1 MIDYIKIT
9 LQTELTENNF
19 INCSKAIPTKYGF
32 YRFLKN
38 EKKNHSLIVVQGK
51 NSTKVTIR
59 GSLRK
64 WYFGKYSLLDFTKES
79 FRKAINTLAK
89 SLNVDLDDLGQGK
102 ITQCEIG
109 LNVRTRISCKK
120 IIPNIVEYGRLINP
134 NNYRNLDETTYQK
147 GYDKKF
153 IAYDKCKEILNGC
166 HSFKKRIRKKKA
178 FETLADKGYHFLR
191 IEIRLFDKKSFANHK
206 LGHITCLSDLYN
218 NWCDLYGFFTSQIS
232 KLTIYRPI
240 AISEKMSKKE
250 LQLAE
255 FLNGEDFASDYN
267 AKITELLSQCK
278 SQTAKGLSSAKTRMH
293 NKIKRMIFQ
302 YGRKE
307 EYSSIQLRVDV
318 ALHLIHICKYK
329 EDNLALP
336 YLIRNLWGAN

>member
-1 MIDYIKIT
+1 MIDNIKIT
-9 LQTELTENNF
+9 LPIRLTGDNFRNCTKEKTE
-19 INCSKAIPTKYGF
+19 KYGSS
-32 YRFLKN
+32 RKLMN
-38 EKKNHSLIVVQGK
+38 EMKNHSLTIFQNK
-51 NSTKVTIR
+51 NSSKVIIR

-79 FRKAINTLAK
+79 FRRAMNKLAK
-89 SLNVDLDDLGQGK
+89 SLNMDLEDLYQGK

-109 LNVRTRISCKK
+109 LNVRTRISCEK

-134 NNYRNLDETTYQK
+134 NNYHNLDETTYQN

-153 IAYDKCKEILNGC
+153 IAYDKCKEILKGR
-166 HSFKKRIRKKKA
+166 HRIRKRNA

-191 IEIRLFDKKSFANHK
+191 IEIKLFDKKAFTNHK

-218 NWCDLYGFFTSQIS
+218 NWGNLYEFFTFQIS

-250 LQLAE
+250 LRLAE
-255 FLNGEDFASDYN
+255 FLNGEDFPSDYN

-278 SQTAKGLSSAKTRMH
+278 SQTAKGLSSAKSRMH

-307 EYSSIQLRVDV
+307 EYSNIQLRVDV
-318 ALHLIHICKYK
+318 ALNLIRICKYK
-329 EDNLALP
+329 EENLDLP

>member
-1 MIDYIKIT
+1 MIDNIKIT
-9 LQTELTENNF
+9 LPIRLTEDNF
-19 INCSKAIPTKYGF
+19 RNCAKEKTEKYGSS
-32 YRFLKN
+32 RKLMN
-38 EKKNHSLIVVQGK
+38 EMKNHSLTIFQNK
-51 NSTKVTIR
+51 NSSKVIIR

-79 FRKAINTLAK
+79 FRRAMNKLAK
-89 SLNVDLDDLGQGK
+89 SLNMDLEDLHQGK

-109 LNVRTRISCKK
+109 LNVRTRISCEK

-134 NNYRNLDETTYQK
+134 NNYHNLDETTYQN

-153 IAYDKCKEILNGC
+153 IAYDKCKEIVNGC
-166 HSFKKRIRKKKA
+166 HNFKKRIRKKNA

-191 IEIRLFDKKSFANHK
+191 IEIRLFDKKSFNNHK

-218 NWCDLYGFFTSQIS
+218 NWGNLYEFFTFQIS

-250 LQLAE
+250 LRLAE

-278 SQTAKGLSSAKTRMH
+278 SQTAKGLSSAKSRMH
-293 NKIKRMIFQ
+293 NKIKRIIFQ

-307 EYSSIQLRVDV
+307 EYSNIQLRVDV
-318 ALHLIHICKYK
+318 ALNLIRICKYK
-329 EDNLALP
+329 EENLDLP

>member
-1 MIDYIKIT
+1 MIDNIKIT
-9 LQTELTENNF
+9 LPIRLTEDNF
-19 INCSKAIPTKYGF
+19 RNCTKEKTEKYGSS
-32 YRFLKN
+32 RKLMN
-38 EKKNHSLIVVQGK
+38 EMKNHSLTIFQNK
-51 NSTKVTIR
+51 NSSKVIIR

-79 FRKAINTLAK
+79 FRRAMNKLAK
-89 SLNVDLDDLGQGK
+89 SLNMDLEDLYQGK

-109 LNVRTRISCKK
+109 LNVRTRISCEK

-134 NNYRNLDETTYQK
+134 NNYHNLDETTYHN

-153 IAYDKCKEILNGC
+153 IAYDKCKEILKGR
-166 HSFKKRIRKKKA
+166 HRIRKRNA

-191 IEIRLFDKKSFANHK
+191 IEIRLFDKKAFTNHK

-218 NWCDLYGFFTSQIS
+218 NWGNLYEFFTFQIS

-267 AKITELLSQCK
+267 ARITELLSQCK
-278 SQTAKGLSSAKTRMH
+278 SQTAKGLSSAKSRMH

-307 EYSSIQLRVDV
+307 EYSNIQLRVDV
-318 ALHLIHICKYK
+318 ALNLIRICKYK
-329 EDNLALP
+329 EENLDLP

>member
-1 MIDYIKIT
+1 MIDNIKIT
-9 LQTELTENNF
+9 LPIRLTEDNF
-19 INCSKAIPTKYGF
+19 RNCTKEKTEKYGS
-32 YRFLKN
+32 YRKLMN
-38 EKKNHSLIVVQGK
+38 EMKNHSLTIFQNK
-51 NSTKVTIR
+51 NSSKVIIR

-79 FRKAINTLAK
+79 FRRAMNKLAK
-89 SLNVDLDDLGQGK
+89 SLNMDLEDLYQGK

-109 LNVRTRISCKK
+109 LNVRTRISCEK

-134 NNYRNLDETTYQK
+134 NNYHNLDETTYQN

-153 IAYDKCKEILNGC
+153 IAYDKCKEILKGR
-166 HSFKKRIRKKKA
+166 HRIRKRNA

-218 NWCDLYGFFTSQIS
+218 NWRDLYVFFTSQIS

-250 LQLAE
+250 LRLAE
-255 FLNGEDFASDYN
+255 FLNGEDFPSDYN

-278 SQTAKGLSSAKTRMH
+278 SQTAKGLSSAKSRMH

-307 EYSSIQLRVDV
+307 EYSNIQLRVDV
-318 ALHLIHICKYK
+318 ALNLIRICKYK
-329 EDNLALP
+329 EENLDLP